1 MAVQI
6 AIIVA
11 MDSNR
16 VIGNANRLPWHLP
29 ADLAHF
35 RAITMG
41 KPILMGRRTH
51 ESIGRPLPGRDNIV
65 ISRNRNYT
73 AEGCTVVH
81 SLEEAVQAAAGHD
94 EIMIIG
100 GAELYRQALPQADVL
115 YLTRVE
121 GAFEGDAFFPELD
134 DSAWRE
140 VQRSERAPDEKNPY
154 CYSFVTLERIRAA
167 SR

>member
-1 MAVQI
+1 VKI

-11 MDSNR
+11 MGSNR
-16 VIGNANRLPWHLP
+16 VIGNHNELPWHLP

-35 RAITMG
+35 KALTMG

-65 ISRNRNYT
+65 ISRNRDYT

-81 SLEEAVQAAAGHD
+81 SLEAALQAAAGHD

-100 GAELYRQALPQADVL
+100 GAELYRQALPQADGL

-134 DSAWRE
+134 DGEWRE
-140 VQRSERAPDEKNPY
+140 VERSEHAPDEKNPH
-154 CYSFVTLERIRAA
+154 CYSFVTLERIRVA
-167 SR
+167 SQ